1 MIPSP
6 SLTPPALADYQMSFR
21 GLTFGGV
28 VPGSA
33 YQLQGLKGID
43 MPPVMSGD
51 VQRALDQGEFAGL
64 DLSGG
69 RDVEVTLVI
78 NPDGTSLDHAR
89 QALAGVLAVGGN
101 TEEPLYLQLPSG
113 VFACM
118 ARPRKYAAPV
128 DITTVLANG
137 CVSNALLHATDPRW
151 YAMPTKTA
159 TVGLPEPLG
168 GVSFPISFDL
178 SFGGGST
185 GGLLTVENNGTFEC
199 RPIFTITGPCT
210 NPVISNLSIPGA
222 PSLGFNITLG
232 SGDTLVVETDYQSI
246 LYTPAGASGGASRRG
261 SLMTGST
268 WWNLS
273 PGSSTIEF
281 TTSDGT
287 QVSGTLTVV
296 SADSFMGL

>member
-6 SLTPPALADYQMSFR
+6 SLTPPALANYQMSFR

-51 VQRALDQGEFAGL
+51 VQRALDQGEMMGL
-64 DLSGG
+64 DLSAG
-69 RDVEVTLVI
+69 RDIEITLVI

-89 QALAGVLAVGGN
+89 QALAGVLAVAGN

-128 DITTVLANG
+128 DITTVLAKG

-168 GVSFPISFDL
+168 GVSFPISFDV

-268 WWNLS
+268 WWNLN
-273 PGSSTIEF
+273 PGPSQIEF